1 MTLSHYFIFLGCLLA
16 FNVAVLYTYF
26 LRCEMKEFEQ
36 IHNRSF
42 TPALPKAYPILI
54 FSFLA
59 GAAALFYFTPDK
71 TWFFESKFLYFSGL
85 AVVFVVLG
93 FVPADKKTGKII
105 KALPELAGI
114 AGFVFIVPD
123 NSDLFSKIDLPE
135 PAVRAGAAL
144 IWFGLF
150 KFLLVLNQFEGLIA
164 AQAFHIGFSSLLL
177 LVLTSFSFVSLLQ
190 INGML
195 CVLIFMLAPFYYIL
209 QYDLPLKGASA
220 NILSFLVTGLSFLM
234 IMTGNWGV
242 GVLIMAYILFEL
254 AVLCYRFF
262 KNLVFRQK
270 APVFFFEALLEKG
283 VTNEKV
289 ISLIIRYNLII
300 SCLVFFA
307 VYISIQLQPVILAA
321 LLYVKLYFNIMD
333 PRSARASLTDLYK
346 QAKKDARK
354 GLTDTSRTITEL
366 KEKYQAKTNNKE
378 ENKPDEQP

>member
-1 MTLSHYFIFLGCLLA
+1 MTLLHYFIFLGCLLA

-26 LRCEMKEFEQ
+26 LRCEMREFEQ

-85 AVVFVVLG
+85 AVVFAVLG
-93 FVPADKKTGKII
+93 FIPADKKTGKII

-114 AGFVFIVPD
+114 AGFVFIMPD
-123 NSDLFSKIDLPE
+123 NGDLFSKIDLPE

-150 KFLLVLNQFEGLIA
+150 KFLLALNQFEGLIA

-195 CVLIFMLAPFYYIL
+195 CVLVFMLTPFYYIL

-220 NILSFLVTGLSFLM
+220 NILSFLITGLSFLM
-234 IMTGNWGV
+234 IMAGNWGA
-242 GVLIMAYILFEL
+242 GVLLMAYVLFEM
-254 AVLCYRFF
+254 AIFVYRFAG
-262 KNLVFRQK
+262 NLFSRK
-270 APVFFFEALLEKG
+270 KTPLFFFETLQERGIFSERIIGL
-283 VTNEKV
+283 V
-289 ISLIIRYNLII
+289 IRYNFLMSGLAFFSVYLLIQTQ
-300 SCLVFFA
+300 A
-307 VYISIQLQPVILAA
+307 VVLAA
-321 LLYVKLYFNIMD
+321 LFYIKLYFNVMNVGQK
-333 PRSARASLTDLYK
+333 ASLTDLYK
-346 QAKKDARK
+346 QAKKDART
-354 GLTDTSRTITEL
+354 GLMNTSSMITNL

>member
-1 MTLSHYFIFLGCLLA
+1 MTLLHYFIFLGCLLA

-85 AVVFVVLG
+85 AVVFAVLG
-93 FVPADKKTGKII
+93 FIPADKKTGKII

-114 AGFVFIVPD
+114 AGFVFIMPD
-123 NSDLFSKIDLPE
+123 NGDLFSKIDLPE
-135 PAVRAGAAL
+135 PALRAGAAL

-195 CVLIFMLAPFYYIL
+195 CVLIFMLTPFYYIL

-220 NILSFLVTGLSFLM
+220 NILSFLITGLSFLM
-234 IMTGNWGV
+234 IMTGNWGA
-242 GVLIMAYILFEL
+242 GVLLMAYVLFEM
-254 AVLCYRFF
+254 AIFVYRFAG
-262 KNLVFRQK
+262 NLFSRK
-270 APVFFFEALLEKG
+270 KTPLFFFETLQERGIFSERIIGL
-283 VTNEKV
+283 V
-289 ISLIIRYNLII
+289 IRYNFLMSGLAFFSVYLLIQTQ
-300 SCLVFFA
+300 A
-307 VYISIQLQPVILAA
+307 VVLAA
-321 LLYVKLYFNIMD
+321 LFYIKLYFNVMNVGQK
-333 PRSARASLTDLYK
+333 ASLTDLYK

-354 GLTDTSRTITEL
+354 GLMNTSSMITNL

>member
-1 MTLSHYFIFLGCLLA
+1 M
-16 FNVAVLYTYF
+16 
-26 LRCEMKEFEQ
+26 
-36 IHNRSF
+36 
-42 TPALPKAYPILI
+42 
-54 FSFLA
+54 
-59 GAAALFYFTPDK
+59 
-71 TWFFESKFLYFSGL
+71 
-85 AVVFVVLG
+85 
-93 FVPADKKTGKII
+93 
-105 KALPELAGI
+105 
-114 AGFVFIVPD
+114 PD

-254 AVLCYRFF
+254 AILCYRFS
-262 KNLVFRQK
+262 K
-270 APVFFFEALLEKG
+270 
-283 VTNEKV
+283 
-289 ISLIIRYNLII
+289 
-300 SCLVFFA
+300 
-307 VYISIQLQPVILAA
+307 ILFSGR
-321 LLYVKLYFNIMD
+321 KLPF
-333 PRSARASLTDLYK
+333 SF
-346 QAKKDARK
+346 
-354 GLTDTSRTITEL
+354 L
-366 KEKYQAKTNNKE
+366 KRCWKRGDQ
-378 ENKPDEQP
+378 